1 MTTAENA
8 RILKKARKKLEKH
21 TQQTVV
27 KTRRQTERVIAARH
41 SADLDALAKQS
52 KLLKRELKNMQG
64 KDWVMECARL
74 EGMLQEAFKI
84 VQHAEAQRAESI
96 AHQEEMRVSLIDSEH
111 ALEAEVSAKAEE
123 VRRF

>member
-1 MTTAENA
+1 MACLFVTTAENA

-52 KLLKRELKNMQG
+52 KL
-64 KDWVMECARL
+64 
-74 EGMLQEAFKI
+74 
-84 VQHAEAQRAESI
+84 
-96 AHQEEMRVSLIDSEH
+96 
-111 ALEAEVSAKAEE
+111 
-123 VRRF
+123 VRNFD